1 MGELVATSDMTLI
14 LKGYLVSEWR
24 IIYSGKAR
32 MQGDHFRGFLII
44 QAGDDRGLDE
54 RGNERDGAKWSES
67 GYIMEADLKRFAVK
81 FDVRYERKKKVND
94 EKSFQSEMWSI
105 C

>member
-1 MGELVATSDMTLI
+1 MGEFVATSDMTLI